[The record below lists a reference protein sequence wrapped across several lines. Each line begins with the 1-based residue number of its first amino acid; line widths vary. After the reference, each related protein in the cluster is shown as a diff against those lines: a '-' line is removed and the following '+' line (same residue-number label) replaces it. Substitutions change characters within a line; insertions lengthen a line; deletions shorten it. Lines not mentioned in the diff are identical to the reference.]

1 MLDRLLDALASL
13 PVVPTYLVLMA
24 LSALENVFPPVP
36 ADVAVTLGAFLA
48 RRGHASVIPL
58 AFLCWAANIGSA
70 AWVYGVARRHGPE
83 FFRAGWGRA
92 VMPRSVLRALEEF
105 YARFGVL
112 GIFLSRFLPGL
123 RAGVTPFAG
132 VAGVSPARALIPAA
146 AASAI
151 WYAFLAGA
159 GYTLADNWARTR
171 AFVEDANRMLGLAAV
186 VATAC
191 LLLWLWRRSRAKR
204 PEVDIE
210 DERG

>member
-1 MLDRLLDALASL
+1 VLEALLDWLAGL
-13 PVVPTYLVLMA
+13 PTVPAYAILMA
-24 LSALENVFPPVP
+24 LSALENIFPPVP

-48 RRGHASVIPL
+48 RRTHMSVVPL
-58 AFLCWAANIGSA
+58 ACLCWAANLASA
-70 AWVYGVARRHGPE
+70 AWAYAVARRHGPE

-92 VMPRSVLRALEEF
+92 LMPRSVLRALEEF

-146 AASAI
+146 TASAL
-151 WYAFLAGA
+151 WYAFLAAA
-159 GYTLADNWARTR
+159 GYTLADNWDRARE
-171 AFVEDANRMLGLAAV
+171 FVDDANRTLGLVAL
-186 VATAC
+186 VATIVLA
-191 LLLWLWRRSRAKR
+191 LWLWRHARTKR
-204 PEVDIE
+204 PEAEIE